1 MVWNKNHWVFERI
14 DSCAISLCLQLL
26 FLFQLFFCSLLFSY
40 FHTLSPL
47 LFFYLPLIQSSLWAS
62 RDLEEK
68 WQMHMHTNSGDLG
81 WQWRT
86 SFEDLGMVLAFYFL
100 EAVFNK
106 GTLLGRLHL
115 FIAYRTNA
123 DTERDRWTDRTN
135 RHSNKVGRKAKT
147 WLGRQA
153 DKHTNI
159 QQFVRIQGM

>member
-1 MVWNKNHWVFERI
+1 
-14 DSCAISLCLQLL
+14 
-26 FLFQLFFCSLLFSY
+26 
-40 FHTLSPL
+40 
-47 LFFYLPLIQSSLWAS
+47 
-62 RDLEEK
+62 
-68 WQMHMHTNSGDLG
+68 
-81 WQWRT
+81 
-86 SFEDLGMVLAFYFL
+86 MVLAFYFL

-159 QQFVRIQGM
+159 QQFVRIQGMYRWLKPQTGRQTEWNYFRALRPYIKS